1 MNLLKYLKKGLYYIF
16 FIDQYSLKRIE
27 RSDIKEY
34 WRINSKR
41 I

>member
-1 MNLLKYLKKGLYYIF
+1 MNLLEYLKRELYFTF
-16 FIDQYSLKRIE
+16 FMGQYSLKRIE
-27 RSDIKEY
+27 RSNIREC